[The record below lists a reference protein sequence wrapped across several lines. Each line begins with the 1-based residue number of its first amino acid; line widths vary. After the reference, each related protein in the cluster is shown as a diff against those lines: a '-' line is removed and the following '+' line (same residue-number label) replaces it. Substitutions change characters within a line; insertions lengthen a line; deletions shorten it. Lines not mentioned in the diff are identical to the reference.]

1 MYSYSWP
8 APRSNWSV
16 VSFLLLGCFRL
27 LAELFKR
34 GCRWRNSMKMCIVV
48 EEFWCNDVHFAILLL
63 YPSIRK
69 TVHVRPW
76 MRSTFK
82 NNPLRM
88 KKKIMCSVWY
98 WNQSRNEISMSVIL
112 DFMNTAVPNCQG
124 CRRSKGNACWTYIL
138 VFQIS
143 YSCSNQ
149 VSLWKWF
156 CDDPIAWLCIHTY

>member
-1 MYSYSWP
+1 
-8 APRSNWSV
+8 V

-48 EEFWCNDVHFAILLL
+48 EEFWCNDVHFAILL
-63 YPSIRK
+63 SIHPFTKQYMYVLEWDR
-69 TVHVRPW
+69 
-76 MRSTFK
+76 RS
-82 NNPLRM
+82 
-88 KKKIMCSVWY
+88 KIILWY

-138 VFQIS
+138 VFQIQLLESSQSLVMILWRSHRLIVHS
-143 YSCSNQ
+143 YIRPETWPLECHQRTNVLSCFKN
-149 VSLWKWF
+149 F
-156 CDDPIAWLCIHTY
+156 I